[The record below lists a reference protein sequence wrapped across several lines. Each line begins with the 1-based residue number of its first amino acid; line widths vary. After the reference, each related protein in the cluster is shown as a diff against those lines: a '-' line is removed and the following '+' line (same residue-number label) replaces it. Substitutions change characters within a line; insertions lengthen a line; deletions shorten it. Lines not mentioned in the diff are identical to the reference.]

1 MIKELITI
9 FDDSLNSFEG
19 QRVGE
24 KVLLLLRQHSF
35 TILIKIGFF
44 GLVALI
50 PIALGLMFIPYFSA
64 HGLLPIFFFLSTL
77 WYMALW
83 IGLFHALTIYTLNT
97 VIITDQRI
105 INSEQKGLFN
115 RKISELNSNRIQ
127 DVSTHTNG
135 IIETVLKFGN
145 ITVQSASSEIHF
157 IFYQIPKPERVKE
170 VIMKIATSLHSGIK
184 ATVPSDVDK

>member
-19 QRVGE
+19 QRAGE

-35 TILIKIGFF
+35 TILIRLGFF
-44 GLVALI
+44 GLAALVPVALI
-50 PIALGLMFIPYFSA
+50 LIFGPYFTQNGLMLLFLFSS
-64 HGLLPIFFFLSTL
+64 II

-83 IGLFHALTIYTLNT
+83 LGMFHALTIYTLNT

-115 RKISELNSNRIQ
+115 RKTSELNSNRIQ
-127 DVSTHTNG
+127 DVSVHTNG
-135 IIETVLKFGN
+135 IIETLLKFGN
-145 ITVQSASSEIHF
+145 VTVQSASSETHF

-170 VIMKIATSLHSGIK
+170 VIVKTATSLHSGIK
-184 ATVPSDVDK
+184 PVVHNSDN